1 MKTHHTTFKIIL
13 VSLVLLSGFQM
24 NAQEKRLNEL
34 SAEELSE
41 KQTTFFSEKLS
52 LNEKE
57 SQQLQDIN
65 LKYAK
70 EVKQLQAEG
79 RSKATRE
86 KLEKLNHDHN
96 AEVKTLLSEEDFGE
110 FLVLKKQMEQH
121 RQMKMKERRIEA
133 QYNANQ
139 EKRERRQE
147 RKAFMEK
154 MNLNEDQKQEMK
166 AIKESY
172 GEKFEKIRAEG
183 RSPETRK
190 KLEALR
196 EAQNK
201 EVKSVLNEEQYEL
214 YMEMQEKRR
223 QNMKK
228 NRGQQRG

>member
-1 MKTHHTTFKIIL
+1 MKTHHITFKIIL
-13 VSLVLLSGFQM
+13 VFLVLVSGFQM
-24 NAQEKRLNEL
+24 KAQEKRLNEL
-34 SAEELSE
+34 SAEELS
-41 KQTTFFSEKLS
+41 KQQTEFFTEKLD
-52 LNEKE
+52 LDEKE
-57 SQQLQDIN
+57 AQQLEDIN
-65 LKYAK
+65 LKYVK
-70 EVKQLQAEG
+70 EVKKLRAEG
-79 RSKATRE
+79 RTKATRE
-86 KLEKLNHDHN
+86 KLEKLNHNHN
-96 AEVKTLLSEEDFGE
+96 AQVKTLLSEEDFGE
-110 FLVLKKQMEQH
+110 YLVLKKKMHQRKRME
-121 RQMKMKERRIEA
+121 MKERHIEA
-133 QYNANQ
+133 QYKANQ

-154 MNLNEDQKQEMK
+154 LNLNEEQKQEMK

-172 GEKFEKIRAEG
+172 GEKFENIRAEG
-183 RSPETRK
+183 RSPEMRQ